1 VIARPVLRELSGPV
15 RDARAQLSETLGGR
29 VERRAVRDL
38 EAEMV
43 EADAVA
49 VHSQACFRIGRLA
62 EADGRAGPVEVMDR
76 LALLAGRR
84 GDAVPTERAE
94 ELPVEAERLLDVGHD
109 EIDMVNTGG
118 THRATVVRRAP
129 AL

>member
-1 VIARPVLRELSGPV
+1 
-15 RDARAQLSETLGGR
+15 
-29 VERRAVRDL
+29 
-38 EAEMV
+38 MV

-49 VHSQACFRIGRLA
+49 IHGQSFFRIGRLA
-62 EADGRAGPVEVMDR
+62 EPDGRAGPVEVMDR

-84 GDAVPTERAE
+84 GDAVPAEWIE
-94 ELPVEAERLLDVGHD
+94 ELPIEVERPLDVGHD